1 MELRVAT
8 ETTVLITVTGPDKPG
23 VTSVLLAALSRH
35 GVSLLDVEQVV
46 IRGRLTLGVLVTAP
60 GDPEDLQ
67 DQLEDAMAT
76 VGMDVDVEI
85 GANSV
90 SGAPLS
96 THAVVV
102 LGSPVTARAF
112 SAIARTLAS
121 QDVNIDSIR
130 RIADY
135 PVTGLELMVTAPA
148 SATTGLD
155 LSAGAE
161 ATERA
166 AAAADPSVAVSD
178 GDTRGA
184 SVVTQAA
191 ASGPD
196 PSVAVSDGKPAPD
209 PSVAE
214 TRLRTA
220 LAEIAAKENVDVA
233 VERAGLAR
241 RAKRLIV
248 FDVDSTLIQGEVIE
262 MLAAHAGVEEQ
273 VRRVTEAAMRGEID
287 FAESLRQRV
296 ATLAGLDEAVIDQVA
311 ERIELTA
318 GARTTIRTLRRL
330 GFRCGVVSGGFRQVI
345 EPLAHELEL
354 DFVQANTLEVVEGK
368 LTGKVIGDI
377 VDRPGKAVALRR
389 FAAEAGVPMEQTVAV
404 GDGANDIDMLNAAG
418 LGVAFQAKPALREVA
433 DTALSHPFLD
443 TVLFIL
449 GVTRDEVEAADA
461 RDGVL
466 RRVPLS

>member
-1 MELRVAT
+1 MGT
-8 ETTVLITVTGPDKPG
+8 SETTVLITVTGPDKPG
-23 VTSVLLAALSRH
+23 VTSVLLATLSRN

-46 IRGRLTLGVLVTAP
+46 IRGRLTLGVLVTRP
-60 GDPEDLQ
+60 TDPEELQ

-76 VGMDVDVEI
+76 VGMQVDVEI

-90 SGAPLS
+90 TGARLS

-102 LGSPVTARAF
+102 LGSPVTAKAV
-112 SAIARTLAS
+112 SKIASKLAE
-121 QDVNIDSIR
+121 QNVNIDAIR
-130 RIADY
+130 GIADY
-135 PVTGLELMVTAPA
+135 PVTGLELMVTAP
-148 SATTGLD
+148 
-155 LSAGAE
+155 
-161 ATERA
+161 
-166 AAAADPSVAVSD
+166 PSEL
-178 GDTRGA
+178 
-184 SVVTQAA
+184 
-191 ASGPD
+191 
-196 PSVAVSDGKPAPD
+196 
-209 PSVAE
+209 AE
-214 TRLRTA
+214 TRLRTT
-220 LAEIAAKENVDVA
+220 LAEVAAKVNVDIA

-262 MLAAHAGVEEQ
+262 MLAAHAGVEDE
-273 VRRVTEAAMRGEID
+273 VRAVTEAAMRGEID

-296 ATLAGLDEAVIDQVA
+296 ATLAGLDETVIEEVA
-311 ERIELTA
+311 DAIALTP

-354 DFVQANTLEVVEGK
+354 DFVQANTLEIVDGK
-368 LTGKVIGDI
+368 LTGKVVGDI

-418 LGVAFQAKPALREVA
+418 LGIAFNAKPALREVA
-433 DTALSHPFLD
+433 DAALSHPYLD
-443 TVLFIL
+443 AILFIL

-461 RDGVL
+461 RDGLL

>member
-1 MELRVAT
+1 MGTSESDSGNAT

-46 IRGRLTLGVLVTAP
+46 IRGRLTLGVLVTSP
-60 GDPEDLQ
+60 GDPEELQ

-76 VGMDVDVEI
+76 VGMEVDVEI

-112 SAIARTLAS
+112 STIARTLAA
-121 QDVNIDSIR
+121 QGVNIDSIR
-130 RIADY
+130 GVADY

-148 SATTGLD
+148 V
-155 LSAGAE
+155 
-161 ATERA
+161 
-166 AAAADPSVAVSD
+166 AADA
-178 GDTRGA
+178 A
-184 SVVTQAA
+184 SAATQAA
-191 ASGPD
+191 ASG
-196 PSVAVSDGKPAPD
+196 SDR
-209 PSVAE
+209 SIAE

-220 LAEIAAKENVDVA
+220 LAEVAGKENIDVA

-262 MLAAHAGVEEQ
+262 MLAAHAGVEDE
-273 VRRVTEAAMRGEID
+273 VRKVTEAAMRGEID

-296 ATLAGLDEAVIDQVA
+296 DTLAGLDETVIDEVA
-311 ERIELTA
+311 ERIELTP

-354 DFVQANTLEVVEGK
+354 DFVHANTLEVVDGK
-368 LTGKVIGDI
+368 LTGRVIGEI

-418 LGVAFQAKPALREVA
+418 LGIAFQAKPALREVA

-443 TVLFIL
+443 AVLFIL

-461 RDGVL
+461 RDGLL